1 MSRGCGWTAND
12 SINHHFWESQNHL
25 VPSSPV
31 LVRNARACRPIIVK
45 DGRISHWF
53 NGLRSPRWVSGPV
66 LHVPMGDVVVSIGR
80 LDPPG
85 VENVQEFYVS
95 EVPAKGPTAKIEP
108 NLMRISRQIREA
120 RLDNQSTFLSC
131 SWQGFVRGVCHIAP
145 LVLVV
150 ASC

>member
-1 MSRGCGWTAND
+1 MDRESR
-12 SINHHFWESQNHL
+12 
-25 VPSSPV
+25 
-31 LVRNARACRPIIVK
+31 
-45 DGRISHWF
+45 
-53 NGLRSPRWVSGPV
+53 
-66 LHVPMGDVVVSIGR
+66 R

-108 NLMRISRQIREA
+108 NLMRISRKIREA